1 MAYLDETGDPVLDAL
16 YKELDAIKGNTRAES
31 LRRIELK
38 DQIRAIRE
46 QQGAMRDLGVG
57 SLRFGAFMTMAP
69 EIDWLANKMAT
80 NVGYPMMLASEEYQS
95 FPQKE
100 KEDFR
105 NLWLAAQGERGDE
118 QHQEYAKKKFN
129 KYHDMGF
136 LPWMEQVPEFIDE
149 LVPFEKTLGSEAVED
164 AELLLVLGWGIH
176 GIAKLF
182 SWAATKG
189 IPKGRVWLRNK
200 IKSIVKNKQG
210 EEILDDIVPEA
221 SQYPIQQQFD
231 ARIDKTVERATAG
244 EKVKSTTG
252 YDRTTPRPRTRPKT
266 GEEIKQNLDHELAIV
281 GARYDQEL
289 TAIHNSP
296 PAGKMTPEK
305 TDQLEK
311 LRRKQKSIYA
321 EIEKQMVEDFAYL
334 EELAFDEKL
343 ITTPEHFQ
351 GLKETQYS
359 NYTVK
364 MLGDESNKLQRWVE
378 KELKKSLEE
387 SKKAG
392 QEAVEKVQA
401 KIKKAKNE
409 TEKDTIMAEFKAE
422 LNRIDETKALRDKE
436 IDHVFYE
443 KYNEL
448 KDALNSIG
456 REMDLLES
464 GAVTRHSRGGLVE
477 NKVNYALNQWK

>member
-1 MAYLDETGDPVLDAL
+1 MAYDTLSPYAGAYPQTKE
-16 YKELDAIKGNTRAES
+16 ELDAQNALTRDVGVGGLRGLTRLTGIADIPTAVEWLGRES
-31 LRRIELK
+31 GGIQALSSVLPHLDRLDDSDASYLHNLYLRSMGARGDTESQEKAKKLINPLRGEFHNRVEDIIDTIIPFETTERSEIIELGATLMGLGLGIK
-38 DQIRAIRE
+38 QIGAMIWRNRKNIPLLLDKMKNAIR
-46 QQGAMRDLGVG
+46 
-57 SLRFGAFMTMAP
+57 
-69 EIDWLANKMAT
+69 
-80 NVGYPMMLASEEYQS
+80 
-95 FPQKE
+95 
-100 KEDFR
+100 
-105 NLWLAAQGERGDE
+105 
-118 QHQEYAKKKFN
+118 KKQ
-129 KYHDMGF
+129 D
-136 LPWMEQVPEFIDE
+136 
-149 LVPFEKTLGSEAVED
+149 
-164 AELLLVLGWGIH
+164 
-176 GIAKLF
+176 
-182 SWAATKG
+182 
-189 IPKGRVWLRNK
+189 PK
-200 IKSIVKNKQG
+200 
-210 EEILDDIVPEA
+210 A

-231 ARIDKTVERATAG
+231 ARIDKTVERA
-244 EKVKSTTG
+244 TTG

-321 EIEKQMVEDFAYL
+321 EIEKQMAEDFAYL

-392 QEAVEKVQA
+392 QEVLAKTKV

>member
-1 MAYLDETGDPVLDAL
+1 MAYLGETGSYPSSLEELEEYNEAMRQARRDTGVASLRALTRFTGIADIPTVGEWLGREAYGTQGLTSLLEQSDRMHGGAEGSAASYLNNVYLRGMGVLGDPESIKKAKKLINPSREEYHAQVEDII
-16 YKELDAIKGNTRAES
+16 DAIVPLDTNEQTRVAEFW
-31 LRRIELK
+31 IE
-38 DQIRAIRE
+38 
-46 QQGAMRDLGVG
+46 
-57 SLRFGAFMTMAP
+57 MTA
-69 EIDWLANKMAT
+69 
-80 NVGYPMMLASEEYQS
+80 
-95 FPQKE
+95 
-100 KEDFR
+100 
-105 NLWLAAQGERGDE
+105 
-118 QHQEYAKKKFN
+118 
-129 KYHDMGF
+129 
-136 LPWMEQVPEFIDE
+136 
-149 LVPFEKTLGSEAVED
+149 
-164 AELLLVLGWGIH
+164 LGWG
-176 GIAKLF
+176 AVALTQLVKMAL
-182 SWAATKG
+182 TKG
-189 IPKGRVWLRNK
+189 VPWLLTK
-200 IKSIVKNKQG
+200 MKSIVRKGQG
-210 EEILDDIVPEA
+210 EEVLDDIVPKA
-221 SQYPIQQQFD
+221 SQYPIQQQFN

-364 MLGDESNKLQRWVE
+364 MLGDETNKLQRWVE

-392 QEAVEKVQA
+392 QEAVEKAQA